1 MTGGLPG
8 LWLKSPRGL
17 IGVKSMS
24 LRKKLFFKD
33 IGLLV
38 SLLLMVGSCLWG
50 LRLQRTHVRSA
61 LNEYGGMELVQSA
74 DVQVIAFKEGLHDST
89 FDRPKAVAGL
99 RDALHDLRRYKALI
113 GQYDN
118 ILPPEIPADR
128 RSAAK
133 AKTRTAAADLTRLIE
148 LVAPAPGSATPN
160 VAEISQRSDQLIGE
174 LTDLLAICND
184 FQNRTQL
191 ASDRDIRNA
200 IIVVSIIA
208 VATILISLLA
218 SVWQYRL
225 IMVPLQ
231 RLRRWCRRIAGG
243 DFSTPYRPSAA
254 REFRELGDDVNKM
267 AGELR
272 SFYERLE
279 EMVATKS
286 RELIRSERLA
296 SVGYLAAGVAHEIN
310 SPLNIMS
317 GYAELS
323 LRRLRR
329 GGENDANAR
338 VIEHLAII
346 RSEAFRCKA
355 ITQKL
360 LSLAAGNGDARQ
372 IVRVSDAVDDVVS
385 LVRGLKNVG
394 NKKLTAR
401 AAPGDTLCVHVNAT
415 EFKQVLL
422 NLIVNALDAVE
433 PGSGNVAID
442 SRREEEWVELQISD
456 NGRGMSDETR
466 ERAFEPFFTNKRGA
480 GEPGT
485 GLGLSITHAIVTSHG
500 GRISAHSDGPGRGS
514 RFTVRLPACARRR
527 CAERGEPMAASSG
540 AIS

>member
-1 MTGGLPG
+1 
-8 LWLKSPRGL
+8 
-17 IGVKSMS
+17 MS
-24 LRKKLFFKD
+24 LRRKLFLKD
-33 IGLLV
+33 FGLLV
-38 SLLLMVGSCLWG
+38 SLLLMVGTCLWG
-50 LRLQRTHVRSA
+50 LRLQRTHVRAA
-61 LNEYGGMELVQSA
+61 LSEYGGLTLVQSA
-74 DVQVIAFKEGLHDST
+74 DTQMVAFKEGLHDPT
-89 FDRPKAVAGL
+89 FDRSKAAAQL

-133 AKTRTAAADLTRLIE
+133 SKTRTAAADLARLVE
-148 LVAPAPGSATPN
+148 MVSPAQNSPTPN
-160 VAEISQRSDQLIGE
+160 VAEISQLTDALIGE
-174 LTDLLAICND
+174 LTDLLTICNE

-200 IIVVSIIA
+200 IVAVSIIA
-208 VATILISLLA
+208 AAIVLIALLA
-218 SVWQYRL
+218 SFWQYRL

-231 RLRRWCRRIAGG
+231 RLRNWCRHIAAG
-243 DFSTPYRPSAA
+243 DFSTPYRASPD
-254 REFRELGDDVNKM
+254 REFRELGEDMNKM

-272 SFYERLE
+272 TFYEQLE
-279 EMVATKS
+279 EMVASKS
-286 RELIRSERLA
+286 RELVRSERLA

-323 LRRLRR
+323 LRHLRR
-329 GGENDANAR
+329 GGDDDASAK
-338 VIEHLAII
+338 VIENLAII
-346 RSEAFRCKA
+346 RGEAFRCKA

-360 LSLAAGNGDARQ
+360 LSLAGGNGHGREVVQ
-372 IVRVSDAVDDVVS
+372 VSNAVADVVT

-394 NKKLTAR
+394 DNKLTVFVESAD
-401 AAPGDTLCVHVNAT
+401 ALCIHVNAT

-433 PGSGNVAID
+433 PGSGIVSLNC
-442 SRREEEWVELQISD
+442 RRVDEWAELEISD
-456 NGRGMSDETR
+456 NGRGMSIETR

-485 GLGLSITHAIVTSHG
+485 GLGLSITHAIVISHG
-500 GRISAHSDGPGRGS
+500 GQISAHSDGPGRGS
-514 RFTVRLPACARRR
+514 RFTVRLPACAPALSVAQR
-527 CAERGEPMAASSG
+527 EPVTVSGG